1 MLSIDRF
8 EDIYAICESDDQKL
22 FAIEISELPVGAKPG
37 DIICISGD
45 GRLSIDKKET
55 AKRKERIKSLQDKLF
70 K

>member
-22 FAIEISELPVGAKPG
+22 FAIEISELPSGAKPG
-37 DIICISGD
+37 DIICISSD
-45 GRLSIDKKET
+45 GNLSIDKEET
-55 AKRKERIKSLQDKLF
+55 AKRKERIKKLQDKLF